1 MSGKVILLALL
12 LSACAG
18 RTTPPVVVTPPVDTT
33 TTPPADTVPPVVVT
47 PPDTTPPPVVVDTT
61 LQILSLFVKP
71 DSVSVKP
78 GATVQFC
85 PFFAFKG
92 GNTAMPAEYFDKPD
106 CVLYYNN
113 GVSTQHRPTTEQQ
126 RIANRKC
133 IEWEATGGTIEAA
146 LCDET

>member
-1 MSGKVILLALL
+1 VD
-12 LSACAG
+12 
-18 RTTPPVVVTPPVDTT
+18 TTPPVVVTPPTDTT
-33 TTPPADTVPPVVVT
+33 PPPVVVTPPADTTPPPVVPDSGIVVT
-47 PPDTTPPPVVVDTT
+47 PPDTTPPPVVIDTT

-106 CVLYYNN
+106 CVLYYNS
-113 GVSTQHRPTTEQQ
+113 GVSAQHRPTTEQQ

-133 IEWEATGGTIEAA
+133 IKWEATGGTIEAV